1 LLECSNPE
9 TLEGAAGSLQNL
21 TACTW
26 QPVQAIRETVRKEKG
41 LSVITSLLRMPN
53 DPVVRAT
60 AFCLRNLALDIKNKD
75 LLGKNAIHDL
85 IKRLPGGEA
94 TDGISDVTIS
104 AIVCAVHEIV
114 QDNTANC
121 TAVKENRG
129 IPRLIDI
136 AISRDLYSRQCV
148 LTTNQILAC
157 FWQIKDM
164 RKLIKSEGWNI
175 SMYNKLTSTLD
186 KSDGMEYDETKN
198 QFKMIYN
205 KSNSP
210 EYNKSPEGYDTVPR
224 GHPDANNEL
233 YSPIMSYEDQPQAN
247 FDPTFDFHRPERPYE
262 EIEQG
267 HATLQRGQTTPATY
281 AIADSWV

>member
-1 LLECSNPE
+1 
-9 TLEGAAGSLQNL
+9 
-21 TACTW
+21 
-26 QPVQAIRETVRKEKG
+26 
-41 LSVITSLLRMPN
+41 
-53 DPVVRAT
+53 
-60 AFCLRNLALDIKNKD
+60 
-75 LLGKNAIHDL
+75 
-85 IKRLPGGEA
+85 
-94 TDGISDVTIS
+94 
-104 AIVCAVHEIV
+104 VCAVHEIV

-224 GHPDANNEL
+224 GHPDTNKEL
-233 YSPIMSYEDQPQAN
+233 YSPIMSYEYQPQAN

-267 HATLQRGQTTPATY
+267 HATLQRGQTAPATY
-281 AIADSWV
+281 AVADSWV